1 MKKNLKF
8 TGIALAVVVVI
19 LLLLVG
25 VSQVIKN
32 WWKIDRLPE
41 GTRIVLVD
49 TRDKPLQSA
58 FPNQAPSNLGW
69 PVPQEYQRYALNFH
83 WWLMNLQHSGQTG
96 QIIREEKP
104 TLAVVFIVRAE
115 EKVSALASFA
125 GKVQMVSMT
134 SSGNGPEIATVEL
147 KNDEYIARYEH
158 ILGPTVKEGTEV
170 QKGDSIGTIA
180 YTPTTMFPKEN
191 TGPWKKM
198 DVIGAFTFKF
208 SLFKIIDGGDREPVW
223 ISTESFGQ

>member
-1 MKKNLKF
+1 MEKILKF
-8 TGIALAVVVVI
+8 IGIGFVAIAII
-19 LLLLVG
+19 LLLIVRYTYG
-25 VSQVIKN
+25 SKYVA
-32 WWKIDRLPE
+32 KIDRLPE
-41 GTRIVLVD
+41 GTRIILVD
-49 TRDKPLQSA
+49 TRDKPSQSA
-58 FPNQAPSNLGW
+58 FSNQAPLNLGW
-69 PVPQEYQRYALNFH
+69 PIPQEYQGYAANFH
-83 WWLMNLQHSGQTG
+83 WWLMNLQHSYRTG
-96 QIIREEKP
+96 QITREEKP
-104 TLAVVFIVRAE
+104 TLAVVFILRAE
-115 EKVSALASFA
+115 KVPALASFA
-125 GKVQMVSMT
+125 GKVQMVSIT